1 MKQIA
6 ALFLTCCFCL
16 TLGCDS
22 EGQDPNR
29 SNTMDQGGSAGEV
42 NSEGGESGLGGD
54 EGGAAGATVSE
65 GGADGAA
72 EGEAG
77 TDGAAGGEAGADG
90 ADGAAGGDDGTAGAT
105 GGEAGAAGD
114 DNHSNAGT
122 EETEQNH
129 EGGSGGV
136 DDNHSNAG
144 TEETGQN
151 HEGGSGGVDES
162 QVDGTAGAG
171 GEESGSAGADGNA
184 GMSGEGGESGSG
196 DDASLVG
203 PTSLCD
209 DSCIFSNDTS
219 CDDGG
224 PDSDSGACPFGTDCT
239 DCGNRDLTDE
249 CAVNNGDCA
258 QACNDLL
265 DGFEC
270 VCRVGFYL
278 DSDGISCLEIPL
290 EGLCLNT
297 CPSSNDGFCD
307 DAVDTGFGTCD
318 FGTDCSDCGTRGL
331 TNECALGNGGCDQVC
346 NDTNEGFECTCAAGF
361 VFGGDLRTCVALV
374 NECENDNGG
383 CSQVCTDTELGFI
396 CSCNSGHVL
405 NPDGRTCDELA
416 EEVLCTE
423 TCALSN
429 DGICNDGGADATSS
443 SCAFGSDC
451 LDCGSRTLT
460 NECATNNGGCSQVCT
475 DTSSAFECTC
485 ELGYLLNGD
494 GASCDMLVNECNDNN
509 GGCSQVCIDLQ
520 IGYECACSDGYFLDG
535 DSVTCLQI
543 DGNALCSDTC
553 AFPNDG
559 TCDDGGNGGLASCDF
574 GTDCGDCGPR
584 ALINECETNN
594 GGCSDT
600 CTDLPAGFECSCA
613 AGVQLLADGLTC
625 EAVPAD
631 ALCDDTCESSD
642 NGICDDGGDGGFGFC
657 NIGTDCADCGFRLI
671 VNECEN
677 DNGGCA
683 QTCTDTPGSFQ
694 CGCDAGFRLTADGF
708 TCEEI
713 AEGLLCDDS
722 CELFSNDG
730 ICNDGGD
737 GNFPNCAHGTDCSD
751 CGPREPL

>member
-6 ALFLTCCFCL
+6 TLFLICCFCL

-22 EGQDPNR
+22 DEQDPNT

-42 NSEGGESGLGGD
+42 NSEGGNANVGGD
-54 EGGAAGATVSE
+54 EGGAGGAAGSE

-72 EGEAG
+72 
-77 TDGAAGGEAGADG
+77 GGES
-90 ADGAAGGDDGTAGAT
+90 GTASVT
-105 GGEAGAAGD
+105 GGEAGAANATGGEAGD
-114 DNHSNAGT
+114 ANATGG
-122 EETEQNH
+122 
-129 EGGSGGV
+129 EGGADGA
-136 DDNHSNAG
+136 AG
-144 TEETGQN
+144 
-151 HEGGSGGVDES
+151 SES
-162 QVDGTAGAG
+162 GTAGATSGEAGAAGDENNANAG
-171 GEESGSAGADGNA
+171 GEETGPVNEGGTDGAAGAAGDESGSAGADGNA

-196 DDASLVG
+196 SDSSMVG

-209 DSCIFSNDTS
+209 DSCVFSDDTS

-224 PDSDSGACPFGTDCT
+224 PESDSGACPFGTDCT
-239 DCGNRDLTDE
+239 DCGERDLTDE

-258 QACNDLL
+258 QVCNDLL

-278 DSDGISCLEIPL
+278 DSDGIGCLEIPP

-297 CPSSNDGFCD
+297 CASSNDGLCD
-307 DAVDTGFGTCD
+307 DTVDTGIGTCN
-318 FGTDCSDCGTRGL
+318 FGTDCSDCGTRRL
-331 TNECALGNGGCDQVC
+331 TNECAIDNGGCDQVC
-346 NDTNEGFECTCAAGF
+346 NDTNEGYECACAAGF

-405 NPDGRTCDELA
+405 NADGRTCDEVS

-429 DGICNDGGADATSS
+429 DGICNDGGADAASS

-460 NECATNNGGCSQVCT
+460 NECTTNNGGCSQVCT
-475 DTSSAFECTC
+475 DTLSAFECTC
-485 ELGYLLNGD
+485 EFGYLLNAD
-494 GASCDMLVNECNDNN
+494 GVSCDMLVNECDNNN
-509 GGCSQVCIDLQ
+509 GGCSQACIDLET
-520 IGYECACSDGYFLDG
+520 GYECGCSEGYFLDG
-535 DSVTCLQI
+535 DSVTCLEI

-584 ALINECETNN
+584 ALVNECETNN

-600 CTDLPAGFECSCA
+600 CTDLPAGFECSCT

-625 EAVPAD
+625 EAIPAD
-631 ALCDDTCESSD
+631 ALCSDTCESSD

-657 NIGTDCADCGFRLI
+657 TIGTDCTDCGFRLI
-671 VNECEN
+671 VNECDT

-683 QTCTDTPGSFQ
+683 QTCTDTLGGFQ
-694 CGCDAGFRLTADGF
+694 CGCNEGFTLNADGF

-737 GNFPNCAHGTDCSD
+737 GNFPNCAYGTDCSD